1 VVPSPV
7 LPAIVFGDFNEI
19 LYSDEKDGGA
29 TRDDRQMANFRHVV
43 DSLALRDLGFRGSPY
58 TWPGERALILLFVK
72 DWTDTW
78 PLKDHGPILLKEEDI
93 HRGTRSKMRR
103 FESLW
108 LSNENCEKVVKEK
121 WNEDECMEAPAR
133 IAQTLEKLSE
143 WARELIDYNKG
154 CWDSEKISQI
164 FNGED
169 RSKVLNI
176 PLSHS
181 WPEDRLYWWPR
192 TDGVYT
198 IRSGYWL
205 GKLGA
210 TSNWA
215 NAASDMEKKCW
226 KMVWNIEGPPKL
238 KHFLWR
244 ACSGILAVMERLY
257 SRYVV
262 ATKSCPVCGELS
274 ETISHALFQC
284 KLATEIWKN
293 SGFVGLIENA
303 QEYPFMELVV
313 WVSRKLQTA
322 EFIIFLS
329 LVWAVWS
336 CRNKAVF
343 EGGVIDAV
351 NIAQGV
357 VGYVEGWLDYNI
369 KTVSPKGLITP
380 CITNNRWLPPMEG
393 WIKINVDAHIGENEF
408 IGVGA
413 VWRNHMGKSLGAA
426 VRRCQGKWRSDIAE
440 AMAAL
445 FGVQVAR
452 RLGFGKVILEA
463 HLIAREFVE
472 VGSERVW
479 LDPIPQNFC
488 TLADLDLI

>member
-1 VVPSPV
+1 
-7 LPAIVFGDFNEI
+7 
-19 LYSDEKDGGA
+19 
-29 TRDDRQMANFRHVV
+29 
-43 DSLALRDLGFRGSPY
+43 
-58 TWPGERALILLFVK
+58 
-72 DWTDTW
+72 
-78 PLKDHGPILLKEEDI
+78 
-93 HRGTRSKMRR
+93 MR
-103 FESLW
+103 
-108 LSNENCEKVVKEK
+108 V
-121 WNEDECMEAPAR
+121 
-133 IAQTLEKLSE
+133 I
-143 WARELIDYNKG
+143 ELIDYNKG

-169 RSKVLNI
+169 RNKVLNI

-192 TDGVYT
+192 SDGVYT
-198 IRSGYWL
+198 VRSGYWL

-226 KMVWNIEGPPKL
+226 KVVWNIEGPPKL

-274 ETISHALFQC
+274 EAIRHALFQC
-284 KLATEIWKN
+284 KHASDIWKN
-293 SGFVGLIENA
+293 SGFVSLIENT
-303 QEYPFMELVV
+303 QEYPFSKLVV
-313 WVSRKLQTA
+313 WVSKKLQTA
-322 EFIIFLS
+322 DFIIFLS
-329 LVWAVWS
+329 LVWAAWS
-336 CRNKAVF
+336 CRNKAIF

-351 NIAQGV
+351 NIAQSVGADYSMYHKQQV
-357 VGYVEGWLDYNI
+357 V
-369 KTVSPKGLITP
+369 S
-380 CITNNRWLPPMEG
+380 PMEG
-393 WIKINVDAHIGENEF
+393 WVKINVDAHIGENDF
-408 IGVGA
+408 IGVGI
-413 VWRNHMGKSLGAA
+413 VWRNHVGKILGAA
-426 VRRCQGKWRSDIAE
+426 VRRCQGRWKSDIAE

-452 RLGFGKVILEA
+452 RFGFEKVIMECDSLAVVRHITTNAEGCSPIFLFVNEVNSLKNSFVNFVCSHVKRGGNCVA
-463 HLIAREFVE
+463 HLIAKEFVE

-488 TLADLDLI
+488 TLQILI